1 VPPPATPTGTPAPL
15 ALVIE
20 DFESYGSDEALRA
33 VYSINDAWGWSVGQL
48 NLASPPDVGSGNQG
62 AAFHYEIKS
71 PAPADY
77 AGFERAFPAQDWR
90 GHSTFRIWVKSDGSS
105 MNLVIQFRES
115 SGEVWRYLTNLSTF
129 GVKDLRLPLNKAT
142 FHWADWSTQENGRI
156 DLGAIDHYGIYVG
169 HDGLGSGTIYLDDIR
184 MTP

>member
-1 VPPPATPTGTPAPL
+1 
-15 ALVIE
+15 
-20 DFESYGSDEALRA
+20 
-33 VYSINDAWGWSVGQL
+33 
-48 NLASPPDVGSGNQG
+48 
-62 AAFHYEIKS
+62 
-71 PAPADY
+71 
-77 AGFERAFPAQDWR
+77 
-90 GHSTFRIWVKSDGSS
+90 